1 MLTTINRCA
10 RMTFNE
16 RGLYVSKVKD
26 VRFVVQVFESG
37 VVNARGKAKPLRL
50 IFKFDPV
57 TGKIVQ
63 VSKNAKL
70 PETFTSYKINRRQYY
85 EWGNKFLP
93 RKPMTEEERKKA
105 HVLAQKRY
113 RQKHKNKNHA

>member
-1 MLTTINRCA
+1 MLTAINRCG
-10 RMTFNE
+10 RMPFNE
-16 RGLYVSKVKD
+16 RGTYVSKVKN

-37 VVNARGKAKPLRL
+37 VVNARGKTKPLRL

-63 VSKNAKL
+63 VSKNGEL
-70 PETFTSYKINRRQYY
+70 PETFTSYRINRRQYY

-113 RQKHKNKNHA
+113 RRRKKNHA